1 MRCTK
6 MKVPGK
12 GGRAIAA
19 TLHGLAVS
27 PDVPVHPLR
36 LLLLRKGTSLAEA
49 ANLFGWSLRKLML
62 VVREWHRPRDA
73 ERVAKELGRNVNEL
87 FPPKK

>member
-1 MRCTK
+1 

-12 GGRAIAA
+12 GGRASAA
-19 TLHGLAVS
+19 TLRGLAVS

-36 LLLLRKGTSLAEA
+36 LLLLRKGKSLAEA
-49 ANLFGWSLRKLML
+49 ADLLGWSLRKLML